1 MVLEM
6 KAGPVEIGTLLQ
18 NRNRYCVPIYQ
29 RRYVWTKNK
38 QWEPFWQDIRTKAI
52 ERLGGRERRFSH
64 FMGAVVLESRAKPSV
79 KQVPSFQ
86 VVDGQ
91 QRLTTFQM
99 FLTAARHYAQKIG
112 YSTAAHNI
120 QRFVMNSD
128 PQLMEQA
135 DVEVY
140 KVWPTQADREIFIDI
155 VSSEDRAVLRKKH
168 GDYWYK
174 NWERDQIAEYNYVP
188 NLLGAYGY
196 FYDRIRH
203 SVETNDLHSDMEEV
217 PDGVQGIEGDDD
229 EIPHE
234 LKLDAIWQA
243 LLEEFKVVE
252 IVLDEGDDAQVIFET
267 LNDRGEPLLA
277 ADLIRNN
284 IFQRADANIGPT
296 KAEKLFSAHWGPFD
310 DPFWSVPE
318 KQGRYKKQRIEFFLA
333 NFIAG
338 KIASDI
344 TISKLFSEYKAF
356 LRPPKDSVKPRYSTV
371 EEEILDLKAY
381 GAIYREFIE
390 RETRS
395 DLSEFSRRLR
405 LWDVTTANPLV
416 IRLWASGELSA
427 EEKQQALEFL
437 LSFIVRRAVC
447 GLTNKNYNNLFLSAI
462 AYVDKVGWTLS
473 AFRRFFLDQKSD
485 SGRFPKDDEFRRLL
499 TSAPIYRTL
508 GPAKTRALLS
518 AVEQRK
524 RGKFQET
531 QELPD
536 GLSVE
541 HIMPNVWRTHWPLMD
556 GLVPSDWDFSQALYS
571 SLEDESASG
580 QIVRRNRLKD
590 TIGNLT
596 LVTPSFNSHVSN
608 DAFDIKRKEFDDQ
621 SVLMM
626 TRDFV
631 KKAVWTEPEI
641 EERGRAMASLACE
654 IWPLQGADQT
664 PASNLGGS
672 DENTEDVLA

>member
-1 MVLEM
+1 
-6 KAGPVEIGTLLQ
+6 
-18 NRNRYCVPIYQ
+18 
-29 RRYVWTKNK
+29 
-38 QWEPFWQDIRTKAI
+38 
-52 ERLGGRERRFSH
+52 
-64 FMGAVVLESRAKPSV
+64 MGAVVLESRAKPSV
-79 KQVPSFQ
+79 RQVPSFQ

-112 YSTAAHNI
+112 YSTAASNI

-128 PQLMEQA
+128 PQLMEQSE
-135 DVEVY
+135 VEVY
-140 KVWPTQADREIFIDI
+140 KVWPTQGDREIFIDI
-155 VSSEDRAVLRKKH
+155 VSSEDRAALRQKH
-168 GDYWYK
+168 SDYWYK
-174 NWERDQIAEYNYVP
+174 KWERDQVAEYNYVP

-203 SVETNDLHSDMEEV
+203 SVETDDLHSDLEEAPDNIDGTGDVDDEV
-217 PDGVQGIEGDDD
+217 PR
-229 EIPHE
+229 E

-284 IFQRADANIGPT
+284 IFQRADASIGPV
-296 KAEKLFSAHWGPFD
+296 KAEKLFSTHWGPFD
-310 DPFWSVPE
+310 DPFWSAAE

-356 LRPPKDSVKPRYSTV
+356 LRPAKDSVKPRYSTV
-371 EEEILDLKAY
+371 EDEILELKAY

-390 RETRS
+390 RETNSALS
-395 DLSEFSRRLR
+395 DFSRRLR

-416 IRLWASGELSA
+416 LRLWASGKLSA
-427 EEKQQALEFL
+427 EEKKEALDFL

-462 AYVDKVGWTLS
+462 AHVDKVDWTLS

-485 SGRFPKDDEFRRLL
+485 SGRFPRDDEFRRMLAN
-499 TSAPIYRTL
+499 TPVYRNL
-508 GPAKTRALLS
+508 GSAKTRALLS

-531 QELPD
+531 QDLPD

-541 HIMPNVWRTHWPLMD
+541 HIMPSAWRARWPMMND
-556 GLVPSDWDFSQALYS
+556 LVPSEWDFSQALYS
-571 SLEDESASG
+571 SKEDESVSG

-608 DAFDIKRKEFDDQ
+608 EAFDVKRKEFDDQ

-631 KKAVWTEPEI
+631 KKNRWCETEI
-641 EERGRAMASLACE
+641 EERGQAIASQACE
-654 IWPLQGADQT
+654 IWPLQEADEKPSTDTSRLTNADEYKEEVGA
-664 PASNLGGS
+664 
-672 DENTEDVLA
+672 